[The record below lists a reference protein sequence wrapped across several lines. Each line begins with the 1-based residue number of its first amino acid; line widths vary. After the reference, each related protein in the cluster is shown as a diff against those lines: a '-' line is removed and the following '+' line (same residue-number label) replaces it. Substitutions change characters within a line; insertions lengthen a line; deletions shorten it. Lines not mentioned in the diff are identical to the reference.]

1 MSVPGVHAV
10 FSAGLAPTPSAAGA
24 APTPPSGEHPLDQPL
39 TDALREMSGF
49 SANVGDASHMAS
61 PAALFGETLERLRG
75 FLKRA
80 DAMSKSGSWTPG
92 HAGSSFAGADL
103 HAGPAQASLEP
114 IWSAEQAQRS
124 TTDNAVGFD
133 EIAQHVL
140 DSMSFALE
148 ADLVAKTTSQIGKST
163 NTLVKGQ

>member
-1 MSVPGVHAV
+1 MHITGLHAV
-10 FSAGLAPTPSAAGA
+10 FSGGLAP
-24 APTPPSGEHPLDQPL
+24 APPVAEHAVERPL
-39 TDALREMSGF
+39 TDYLGETAGLG
-49 SANVGDASHMAS
+49 ANAGDASQIAS
-61 PAALFGETLERLRG
+61 PAALFGDTLEHMRG

-80 DAMSKSGSWTPG
+80 DAMSRSAAWTPG
-92 HAGSSFAGADL
+92 HAGSRAADADL

-114 IWSAEQAQRS
+114 MWTAQDPQASSA
-124 TTDNAVGFD
+124 DNAVGFD
-133 EIAQHVL
+133 EITQHVL